1 MNILQQPIHLPKLRS
16 LKQLSTL
23 KPARFPDKTTLNL
36 CIFEKNINRPS
47 KIVPL
52 VFVGLL
58 VLFLF
63 TRFGVIGRWQAV
75 ERAETAA
82 RDTQTQ
88 LAQLKEYTKDYETLR
103 LEYDQH
109 FPAEGQAVSA
119 LADRMDLLSL
129 VERTLLSAGRVE
141 YFTVEE
147 NILSA
152 KLSGVALDDTAGI
165 LDQLYANPLVTDV
178 SVYTADKKT
187 ETAIASVLITINLGQ
202 VDDSEESDETE
213 ETP

>member
-1 MNILQQPIHLPKLRS
+1 MNILQKPIHMPKIAS
-16 LKQLSTL
+16 LKQIAAL
-23 KPARFPDKTTLNL
+23 KPARFPDKTTINL
-36 CIFEKNINRPS
+36 CIFDKNVNRPS

-52 VFVGLL
+52 VILGVL

-63 TRFGVIGRWQAV
+63 TRFGVVGRWQAV

-82 RDTQTQ
+82 RDAQTQ
-88 LAQLKEYTKDYETLR
+88 LAQLKEYTQNYETLR

-109 FPAEGQAVSA
+109 FPAEGQSLSS
-119 LADRMDLLSL
+119 LADRMDLLAL
-129 VERTLLSAGRVE
+129 VEKVLLSAGRLE

-187 ETAIASVLITINLGQ
+187 ESAIPSVLMTINLGQ
-202 VDDSEESDETE
+202 VDESEETE